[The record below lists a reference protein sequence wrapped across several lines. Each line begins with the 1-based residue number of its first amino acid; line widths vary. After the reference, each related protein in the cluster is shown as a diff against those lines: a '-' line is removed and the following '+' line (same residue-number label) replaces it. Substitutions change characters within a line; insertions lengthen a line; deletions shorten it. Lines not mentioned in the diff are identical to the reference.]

1 MKLFNFVLIIFF
13 VWGALLPLQNEA
25 SPVKI
30 KTILKMAKKAPAA
43 LIKINKIVKLPKLP
57 IKPLTD
63 LQRSALK
70 NVLGIKDNL
79 SAATW
84 GKVEE
89 SIGFFVKIGKFLKNR
104 NISTFNLKDPLE
116 WREDEF
122 MICKPNTHGYSCN
135 SHCQLAGESYKWC
148 YLKGGSY
155 DFCSCQIR
163 TPMKYWIVFMKKHFD
178 RILKD
183 MNPELKE
190 VVKPIVETIKTI
202 DYDPDSK
209 QWVVIAVL
217 SIIMSVFV
225 LGIASRMIFNYMKV
239 KKAILDTED
248 ETGQENQPE
257 NA

>member
-1 MKLFNFVLIIFF
+1 
-13 VWGALLPLQNEA
+13 
-25 SPVKI
+25 
-30 KTILKMAKKAPAA
+30 
-43 LIKINKIVKLPKLP
+43 
-57 IKPLTD
+57 
-63 LQRSALK
+63 
-70 NVLGIKDNL
+70 
-79 SAATW
+79 
-84 GKVEE
+84 
-89 SIGFFVKIGKFLKNR
+89 
-104 NISTFNLKDPLE
+104 
-116 WREDEF
+116 
-122 MICKPNTHGYSCN
+122 
-135 SHCQLAGESYKWC
+135 
-148 YLKGGSY
+148 
-155 DFCSCQIR
+155 
-163 TPMKYWIVFMKKHFD
+163 MKKHFD

-190 VVKPIVETIKTI
+190 VVKPIVETIKTV